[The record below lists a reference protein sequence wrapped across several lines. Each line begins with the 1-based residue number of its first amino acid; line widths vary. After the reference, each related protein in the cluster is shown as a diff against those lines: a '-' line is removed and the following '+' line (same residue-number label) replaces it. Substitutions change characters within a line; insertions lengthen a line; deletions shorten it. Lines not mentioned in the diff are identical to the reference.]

1 MTDLRDLNDDD
12 GLARYYASSWLETCR
27 TTFDLLEET
36 LSLYDVVLK
45 VVVMLLMKL
54 SIHSSSQ
61 KT

>member
-1 MTDLRDLNDDD
+1 MADLCDLNDDD

-27 TTFDLLEET
+27 TTLDLLEET
-36 LSLYDVVLK
+36 LSLYDVVSK